1 MDGVVPVKGCDIA
14 DEIGRFDTQTPVD
27 MASMPPASWYVEPAF
42 YRLEVARVFCRAW
55 HPVVR
60 VDQVGKNGAYVSGS
74 LPGLLWLVLRD
85 HEGELRA
92 FHNVCRHKAAELLS
106 GEGILGEE
114 IVCPYHAWSYRPDGC
129 LRRATNAGAMT
140 GFDRHTAGLKPLRLA
155 VWGPYVFVCAD
166 DSVPALRDQVT
177 EMDVLLEESGWHGLR
192 WVRRRAYSI
201 ACNWKV
207 FVDNYLDGGYHVPY
221 VHPSLHGQL
230 EMSGYETRLHRHSVV
245 QLCSVTQQPTGEDVL
260 SATERIG
267 DGAVYGWLHPLFMFN
282 RYGPVLDTHIVIPRG
297 PDRTEVIFDFFFDP
311 EVDDAFIEASIAQ
324 SHVTQEEDIRIS
336 ESVQRGLVSG
346 AYTPGRYSPRW
357 EKGEHF
363 FHRLLASEYL
373 GNS

>member
-1 MDGVVPVKGCDIA
+1 MDGVVTVKGCDIA
-14 DEIGRFDTQTPVD
+14 DEIGRFDTQASID

-42 YRLEVARVFCRAW
+42 YRLEVVRVFGRAW
-55 HPVVR
+55 HPVAR
-60 VDQVGKNGAYVSGS
+60 VGQVAEKGTYVAGS
-74 LPGLLWLVLRD
+74 LPRLAWLVLRD

-129 LRRATNAGAMT
+129 LRRATNAGAMAN
-140 GFDRHTAGLKPLRLA
+140 FDRSTTGLKPLRVA
-155 VWGPYVFVCAD
+155 VWGHYVFVCAD
-166 DSVPALRDQVT
+166 DSVPALRDQVA
-177 EMDVLLEESGWHGLR
+177 EMDTLLEASGWRGLR
-192 WVRRRAYSI
+192 WVRRRTYAI

-207 FVDNYLDGGYHVPY
+207 FVDNYLDGGYHIAHM
-221 VHPSLHGQL
+221 HPSLDAQL
-230 EMSGYETRLHRHSVV
+230 DMSGYETRLQNRSVV
-245 QLCSVTQQPTGEDVL
+245 QVCSVTRDRAEQTVL
-260 SATERIG
+260 SPADRIG

-282 RYGPVLDTHIVIPRG
+282 RYGPVLDTHIVIPHG
-297 PDRTEVIFDFFFDP
+297 PDHTEVIFDFFFDP
-311 EVDDAFIEASIAQ
+311 DVDDDFIEASIAQ

-336 ESVQRGLVSG
+336 ESVQRGLRSG

-373 GNS
+373 GDS